1 MAPTEGYVGKP
12 RTLSLAALIRRS
24 IGWYSYESYIFPGQY
39 MRHSGFL
46 MILGTVSDSLQQADA
61 TFREQ

>member
-1 MAPTEGYVGKP
+1 VAPTEGYLGKP
-12 RTLSLAALIRRS
+12 RPLPLAALIRRS
-24 IGWYSYESYIFPGQY
+24 IGWYSYKSYIFPGQY